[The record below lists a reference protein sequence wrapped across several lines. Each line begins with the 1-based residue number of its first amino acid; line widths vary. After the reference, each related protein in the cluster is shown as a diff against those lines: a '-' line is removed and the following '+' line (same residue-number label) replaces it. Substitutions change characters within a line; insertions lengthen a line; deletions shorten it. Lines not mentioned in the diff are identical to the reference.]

1 MIPITS
7 RNSSTR
13 INRLRNLNILDTPK
27 ESEFES
33 ITKIATYICDSPIA
47 LVTFLDEERQWF
59 KAAKGVGELT
69 ETPIE
74 NSLCVHTVHTVDGR
88 LIVNDL
94 RNDERFVDNFFV
106 VNEPKI
112 QFYAGISITT
122 SDGQRI
128 GAVCVMDVKPKVLSA
143 KQIECLELLADYTNK
158 LIELRTSNTELIAQ
172 KTSLL
177 SLNSDLKQYAYAI
190 AHDIKAPLR
199 IMSAFSKFLMKEAKA
214 KMTATEMEYLNYIVN
229 STKELSN
236 YTQNLL
242 KFSESTQLD
251 TSRAQMVD
259 LNMLVN
265 SLDELI
271 NKNKEVSILHD
282 KNLPTIFVC
291 EVGLLQVFRNLI
303 SNSIRYRKMDIDN
316 PFIVISVVE
325 QNNEY
330 FFKVTDNGIGVS
342 KKKLLNMFELFN
354 RDKMNSEST
363 GIGLNVV
370 ERILDKMNGRITIA
384 STEGEGMEVSFIL
397 PKILNLA

>member
-1 MIPITS
+1 
-7 RNSSTR
+7 
-13 INRLRNLNILDTPK
+13 
-27 ESEFES
+27 
-33 ITKIATYICDSPIA
+33 
-47 LVTFLDEERQWF
+47 
-59 KAAKGVGELT
+59 
-69 ETPIE
+69 
-74 NSLCVHTVHTVDGR
+74 
-88 LIVNDL
+88 
-94 RNDERFVDNFFV
+94 
-106 VNEPKI
+106 
-112 QFYAGISITT
+112 
-122 SDGQRI
+122 
-128 GAVCVMDVKPKVLSA
+128 
-143 KQIECLELLADYTNK
+143 
-158 LIELRTSNTELIAQ
+158 
-172 KTSLL
+172 
-177 SLNSDLKQYAYAI
+177 
-190 AHDIKAPLR
+190 
-199 IMSAFSKFLMKEAKA
+199 MSAFSKFLMKEAKA